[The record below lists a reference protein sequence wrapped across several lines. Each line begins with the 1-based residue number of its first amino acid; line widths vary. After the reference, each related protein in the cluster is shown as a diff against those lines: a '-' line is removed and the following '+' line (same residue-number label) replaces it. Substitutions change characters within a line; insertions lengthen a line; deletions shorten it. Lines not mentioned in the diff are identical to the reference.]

1 MRTTAAFRKVHD
13 GRPSRYWRVPAVLKY
28 LIENTDLIDGD
39 CLTVTGK
46 TLRENLADVPEL
58 DFAKQDIIRP
68 LNNPIKDTGHL
79 RILRGSLAPDGK

>member
-1 MRTTAAFRKVHD
+1 MEDLHAI
-13 GRPSRYWRVPAVLKY
+13 GGVPAVLKY